1 MGPIDWYF
9 VVLGVSLWWA
19 WCKPRRFFAP
29 LLVICFA
36 ASFLGTSP
44 LPLLLWAIVCLF
56 QAVLSIC
63 VSSRR
68 KLAAWRE
75 REAARGRAIERKIAL
90 QRLDEP
96 DYRGA

>member
-1 MGPIDWYF
+1 MGPIGWYF
-9 VVLGVSLWWA
+9 VILGVSLWWA

-29 LLVICFA
+29 LGVLCFA

-56 QAVLSIC
+56 QAALSIY
-63 VSSRR
+63 VWGRR
-68 KLAAWRE
+68 ELAARQE

-90 QRLDEP
+90 QRLDA
-96 DYRGA
+96 GAR